1 MGSRESYSS
10 LMDSCGCIKVNIR
23 QLAHFIAVLE
33 NASILKASRQLNISQ
48 PAMSKSIST
57 LESQYGVALFK
68 RLARGVEPTTF
79 AFALEK
85 YARRMLMDF
94 EQSKDEMSSLAA
106 GASGRISAGV
116 GPPFSL
122 FCHATITEFRELY
135 PLVNFT
141 IITEHANHL
150 RAALLN
156 NQIDF
161 FLGMYNTMGYDDLTS
176 YCTVDHLLADRF
188 IGICPPGH
196 PLEGREVAVEDLS
209 RYEWIVPELEEA
221 GRVALEN
228 YFLAN
233 QCSKPRFSIITNSEV
248 ILQKSLIERGM
259 LTIMAEGN
267 ARAALFAQCGRFR
280 LRGFEFER
288 KVGIIRR
295 ANVLSTPLEDRFVAL
310 LKSKVLAARDTQFS
324 NTNTVGIL
332 DLPVS

>member
-1 MGSRESYSS
+1 M
-10 LMDSCGCIKVNIR
+10 NIR
-23 QLAHFIAVLE
+23 QLGHFIAVLE
-33 NASILKASRQLNISQ
+33 NSSILKASRQLNISQ

-68 RLARGVEPTTF
+68 RLARGVEPTAF

-94 EQSKDEMSSLAA
+94 DQSKDEMSSLAA
-106 GASGRISAGV
+106 GASGRISAGI
-116 GPPFSL
+116 GPPFAA
-122 FCHATITEFRELY
+122 FGHATITEFRELY
-135 PLVNFT
+135 PLVDFT

-156 NQIDF
+156 NEIDF
-161 FLGMYNTMGYDDLTS
+161 FLGMYNTTGYDDLTS
-176 YCTVDHLLADRF
+176 SCTIDPVLSDRF

-196 PLEGREVAVEDLS
+196 PLDGRDVPVEDLS

-221 GRVALEN
+221 GRIALEN
-228 YFLAN
+228 YFLAK

-248 ILQKSLIERGM
+248 ILQKFLTEHGM

-267 ARAALFAQCGRFR
+267 AQAALFAHCGRFR
-280 LRGFEFER
+280 LRGYDFER

-295 ANVLSTPLEDRFVAL
+295 ANVLSTPLEDRFVAM
-310 LKSKVLAARDTQFS
+310 LKSKVLAAREARFTDS
-324 NTNTVGIL
+324 KTVGAL
-332 DLPVS
+332 DLPVT

>member
-1 MGSRESYSS
+1 
-10 LMDSCGCIKVNIR
+10 VNIR

-33 NASILKASRQLNISQ
+33 NSSILKASVQLNISQ
-48 PAMSKSIST
+48 PAMSKSITT

-106 GASGRISAGV
+106 GASGRISAGI
-116 GPPFSL
+116 GPPFAAVG
-122 FCHATITEFRELY
+122 HATITEFRELY
-135 PLVNFT
+135 PLVDFT

-161 FLGMYNTMGYDDLTS
+161 FLGMYNTTGYDDLAS
-176 YCTVDHLLADRF
+176 CCTIEHVLSDRF
-188 IGICPPGH
+188 IGICPRGH
-196 PLEGREVAVEDLS
+196 PLEGRDVPVEDLS

-233 QCSKPRFSIITNSEV
+233 QCGKPRFSIITNSEV
-248 ILQKSLIERGM
+248 ILQKFLTEHGM

-267 ARAALFAQCGRFR
+267 AQATLFAQCGRFR
-280 LRGFEFER
+280 LRGYDFER

-295 ANVLSTPLEDRFVAL
+295 ANVLSTPLQDRFVAM
-310 LKSKVLAARDTQFS
+310 LKSKVLAAREATYSDMH
-324 NTNTVGIL
+324 TVGVL